1 MAQMR
6 TKAER
11 QRILKKCLEI
21 ENEGGNVLDYLATE
35 NYMSPA
41 ATWFNMQRE
50 MLHREHPKSGKPR
63 AKGESAQER
72 EDRLQRE
79 RCQKIVEAAEAGK
92 SIRNAL
98 HDMGWR
104 NPRCQGQKY
113 RFLREFAKEWAPEL
127 YEKMPEKLPA
137 PGKNAKREEKK
148 MKKAEKPIEEAVR
161 EVFEEAGLVVE
172 SVESVPAEEMDPAT
186 RADYEEYFR
195 EHAGEAVKDP
205 FPNDQIKVRV
215 LELETDMGRY
225 RLDDEGNVR
234 FCQKGNTLNL
244 KLEPKEW
251 HRLMAEVREVLRI
264 LEVETWTR

>member
-21 ENEGGNVLDYLATE
+21 ENEGGNVLAYLATE

-92 SIRNAL
+92 SIRNATL
-98 HDMGWR
+98 FRSGLAESEMSGTEIPLSAGICEGMGA
-104 NPRCQGQKY
+104 G
-113 RFLREFAKEWAPEL
+113 
-127 YEKMPEKLPA
+127 
-137 PGKNAKREEKK
+137 
-148 MKKAEKPIEEAVR
+148 AVR
-161 EVFEEAGLVVE
+161 K
-172 SVESVPAEEMDPAT
+172 D
-186 RADYEEYFR
+186 
-195 EHAGEAVKDP
+195 AGEAAGAGNGTEKKGGVSNERDHEEERADRVPGDP
-205 FPNDQIKVRV
+205 A
-215 LELETDMGRY
+215 G
-225 RLDDEGNVR
+225 
-234 FCQKGNTLNL
+234 
-244 KLEPKEW
+244 
-251 HRLMAEVREVLRI
+251 
-264 LEVETWTR
+264 EVEDVQQEV

>member
-21 ENEGGNVLDYLATE
+21 ENEGGNVLAYLATE

-50 MLHREHPKSGKPR
+50 MLNREHPKSGKPR

-127 YEKMPEKLPA
+127 YKKMPEKLPA
-137 PGKNAKREEKK
+137 PGTGPKR
-148 MKKAEKPIEEAVR
+148 KA
-161 EVFEEAGLVVE
+161 G
-172 SVESVPAEEMDPAT
+172 
-186 RADYEEYFR
+186 
-195 EHAGEAVKDP
+195 
-205 FPNDQIKVRV
+205 
-215 LELETDMGRY
+215 
-225 RLDDEGNVR
+225 
-234 FCQKGNTLNL
+234 
-244 KLEPKEW
+244 
-251 HRLMAEVREVLRI
+251 
-264 LEVETWTR
+264 